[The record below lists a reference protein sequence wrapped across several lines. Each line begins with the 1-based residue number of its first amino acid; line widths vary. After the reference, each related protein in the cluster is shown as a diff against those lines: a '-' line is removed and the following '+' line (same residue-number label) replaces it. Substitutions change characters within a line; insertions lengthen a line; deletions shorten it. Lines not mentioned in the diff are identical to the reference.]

1 MANPSI
7 LEALAVKGADI
18 GALADRLI
26 ADSQQIPELVDAL
39 QTEKSAKKYAYEKI
53 LRFVSERRPD
63 LIYPHFEAFI
73 SLLDSE
79 NNFMKWGAI
88 MTVANLTAADKEK
101 KFESI
106 FRKYFDPISGPTMVT
121 AANII
126 GSSVTIARSKP
137 ALADAI
143 AKEIL
148 RVEKAKYMLKG
159 SLSPECRNV
168 ATGHAIDSFEKLY
181 GLIKNKADVAAF
193 VKRQLKSARKP
204 VAKRAEQFLRK
215 LGKA

>member
-1 MANPSI
+1 MANPGI

-26 ADSQQIPELVDAL
+26 GDSRQIPELVDAL
-39 QTEKSAKKYAYEKI
+39 RTEKSAKKYAYEKI

-73 SLLDSE
+73 GLLNSE
-79 NNFMKWGAI
+79 NNFLKWGAI
-88 MTVANLTAADKEK
+88 IAIANLTRADKEK

-126 GSSVTIARSKP
+126 GSSVIIARSKP

-148 RVEKAKYMLKG
+148 RVEKARYMLKG

-168 ATGHAIDSFEKLY
+168 AIGHAIDSFEKLY
-181 GLIKNKADVAAF
+181 GLIGNKADVIAF
-193 VKRQLKSARKP
+193 VKRQLKNTRKP
-204 VAKRAEQFLRK
+204 VAHRAEQFLQK
-215 LGKA
+215 LGRT